1 MEIVNDAAYR
11 QATRGRNPI
20 RSRAY
25 ETAKRFRWH
34 FPKQTK
40 GNYTMLKHRI
50 YQSVLTSILFSDVQ
64 GNGLNA
70 YRTGPIRLALTLAV
84 RLGWIEKGYIG
95 HFERVLWQDAK
106 VIMRNGEWKGTI
118 AELMQYRFW
127 RFFSEQ
133 ARSKYTALAVE
144 HRTAKSTLDDT
155 LLYDDSDKL
164 ADKKAA

>member
-1 MEIVNDAAYR
+1 
-11 QATRGRNPI
+11 
-20 RSRAY
+20 
-25 ETAKRFRWH
+25 
-34 FPKQTK
+34 
-40 GNYTMLKHRI
+40 MLKHRI

-64 GNGLNA
+64 GDGLNA

-106 VIMRNGEWKGTI
+106 VIMRNGEWGGTI

-127 RFFSEQ
+127 RFFAEQ
-133 ARSKYTALAVE
+133 ARNKYVELAVD
-144 HRTAKSTLDDT
+144 HRIAKSNLDDV

-164 ADKKAA
+164 ADKKVA